1 MSYTPQL
8 VVKNVISFTLWSCLI
23 FRRFMLQ
30 LSGKNAVYEPLTR
43 ALARLVHPKARAIWI
58 AGDVVI
64 AAYVGV
70 VPPTVFN
77 AFGG

>member
-1 MSYTPQL
+1 M
-8 VVKNVISFTLWSCLI
+8 
-23 FRRFMLQ
+23 Q
-30 LSGKNAVYEPLTR
+30 LSGINAVYEPLTG
-43 ALARLVHPKARAIWI
+43 ALARLVHPKARAIWV
-58 AGDVVI
+58 AGDVII